1 MRHKTLLSLVLLVHL
16 GNACELHEFIQDLK
30 KYQVNSKLNNGN
42 KALIG
47 QAKRGIV
54 KSKKLYKEAKKLQDK
69 AEKREKGEVYEY

>member
-30 KYQVNSKLNNGN
+30 KNQVNSKLNNGN

-47 QAKRGIV
+47 QAKRGIA
-54 KSKKLYKEAKKLQDK
+54 KSKKLYKEAKKQL
-69 AEKREKGEVYEY
+69 EKREKGEVDEY